1 MSPLGASLPSKTELS
16 IGMKSHA
23 VSRLSPDAAT
33 GYGTLVPGGSRLSQG
48 TIIHGTIRARVLGVN
63 LLWLEATIEAA
74 PAQLKKVQRVLPPL
88 SWSAQPRPETP
99 PRPLAALSRQE
110 PVIGNKL
117 HEALAFLDEGAASL
131 AAANEHRT
139 AARSGTQ
146 NRQRALGLAHR
157 EPLDIGE
164 Q

>member
-1 MSPLGASLPSKTELS
+1 
-16 IGMKSHA
+16 MKRHA
-23 VSRLSPDAAT
+23 AAPRCLAPDVAT
-33 GYGTLVPGGSRLSQG
+33 AGYGTLVRGGSRLSEG

-74 PAQLKKVQRVLPPL
+74 PAQLTKAQRVLPPL

-99 PRPLAALSRQE
+99 PRPELTALIRQK

-117 HEALAFLDEGAASL
+117 HEALAFLEEGAASL

-139 AARSGTQ
+139 AARRRTRG
-146 NRQRALGLAHR
+146 
-157 EPLDIGE
+157 
-164 Q
+164 